1 MAGNQD
7 LRVTYAAVEQ
17 TAADIERAA
26 KELQAE
32 LDKIWAAV
40 KRVSNAWEGEAHQA
54 FQAAERQW
62 NSRASHI
69 QSTLHQVSAK
79 VRAGS
84 ADYQAT
90 DRRAAGFFH

>member
-1 MAGNQD
+1 MAGDQN

-17 TAADIERAA
+17 TAADIERSA

-32 LDKIWAAV
+32 LDKIWGAV
-40 KRVSNAWEGEAHQA
+40 KRVSESWEGEAHQA

-62 NSRASHI
+62 NARASHI
-69 QSTLHQVSAK
+69 QSTLQQVATK
-79 VRAGS
+79 IRAGS